1 MKRRR
6 CALLFLLSLS
16 VPALVRAQSGAVSGK
31 VLAAD
36 SITPVAGAE
45 VRIIGVGR
53 VTTKLDG
60 TYRLIG
66 ATGTHDIVVTAR
78 GFRSARRA
86 LPVADSDTVVDF
98 MLVPNPIP
106 LSEVV
111 TIGRRADARTSTE
124 TPVPVDVLTSTSLA
138 ETGLVETWQALQRL
152 IPSVNVPHIP
162 LGDNHARPITLRGLF
177 TDQVLI
183 LVDGKRRHSSAV
195 LTGGPVTSGTAA
207 TDLSTIPSGA
217 IDRIEVLRD
226 GAAARYGSDAIAGVI
241 NIVLKSGE
249 VRETVLSLSQV
260 YSIEGGRTFRDGDV
274 VNVRSSYG
282 RDWGNGA
289 SVTLS
294 GEFRDRGRTN
304 RAYPDARRQ
313 YFVGDPRNEDPPR
326 ISSHEGNGEIRDLI
340 GLAKAFLPLRG
351 GTELYV
357 VGGTRHRDAAS
368 PTTFFRRALDDR
380 TVRAIHPDGY
390 LSRNESEYT
399 DYSALLGSRRT
410 SGVWQWDVSSGY
422 GRNVVRQYVHNTNN
436 VTLGNESPTDFYAGS
451 LSSSQWISNLD
462 VTRAPVL
469 LNPFEVSGSA
479 GLELRQDGYRIRQGE
494 PDSYRDGG
502 VRILDGPSTGRL
514 GAVGSQGNPG
524 FQPVDEVDA
533 DRSNLAAYIELEGS
547 TEKTLL
553 GVVGQLEKHGAEP
566 WAMHG
571 KIASRVQLLP
581 ALAVR
586 GALASGFR
594 APSLAQEFHSTTNGI
609 LRLVNGVS
617 TAFVIRHL
625 PVHSEAARLL
635 GAVPLRPETAT
646 HFSGGLVL
654 DLATIATV
662 TADYFTIDVDDRI
675 VRTNEFV
682 GPQVEEIFNN
692 AGMRGIIGGRYFGN
706 VIDTET
712 RGLDIVVN
720 RASRLGRGD
729 WRFIGGFSAVR
740 TRVTR
745 VSPPPE
751 EFSGFD
757 TVLFN
762 RAQQGAIERG
772 QPQRTI
778 LLTNNYRIGPWSINL
793 HNQRFGEAAL
803 LDIRDPAEDQTV
815 SAKWLTD
822 INVSFRVRRDV
833 SVSVAAANLFDI
845 YPDEWNDFPLGV
857 EATGMSNSGIFR
869 YPGGISPFGMNGR
882 TLAVHLSWR

>member
-1 MKRRR
+1 MNRRPFIQ
-6 CALLFLLSLS
+6 LFLLLSLPTLS
-16 VPALVRAQSGAVSGK
+16 RAQSVAVSGR
-31 VLAAD
+31 VLAAE
-36 SITPVAGAE
+36 SNTPIAGVE
-45 VRIIGVGR
+45 VRIVGVRR
-53 VTTKLDG
+53 VITGADG
-60 TYRLIG
+60 TYRLS
-66 ATGTHDIVVTAR
+66 TSSGTHDIVVTAR
-78 GFRSARRA
+78 GFRSVRRA
-86 LPVADSDTVVDF
+86 LPATGADTVVDF
-98 MLVPNPIP
+98 ILVPNPGP

-111 TIGRRADARTSTE
+111 TIGRQTAGRTSTE

-162 LGDNHARPITLRGLF
+162 LGDNHARPITLRGLS

-183 LVDGKRRHSSAV
+183 LVDGKRPHSSV
-195 LTGGPVTSGTAA
+195 TLTGGPVISGTTA
-207 TDLSTIPSGA
+207 TDLSTIPTGA

-241 NIVLKSGE
+241 NIVLKSGD

-260 YSIEGGRTFRDGDV
+260 YSTEGGRTFRDGDMI
-274 VNVRSSYG
+274 NVRSSYG
-282 RDWGNGA
+282 RYWGNGA

-294 GEFRDRGRTN
+294 GEFRDRGPTN

-340 GLAKAFLPLRG
+340 GLAKASLPLRG

-357 VGGTRHRDAAS
+357 VAGTRHRDAES
-368 PTTFFRRALDDR
+368 PSAFFRRALDDR

-390 LSRNESEYT
+390 LSRNESNAT
-399 DYSALLGSRRT
+399 DYSGLLGGRRT

-422 GRNVVRQYVHNTNN
+422 GRNSVRQYVHNTNN

-469 LNPFEVSGSA
+469 LKPFEVSGSA
-479 GLELRQDGYRIRQGE
+479 GLEFRQDGYRIRQGE

-502 VRILDGPSTGRL
+502 VRILDGPSAGRL

-524 FQPVDEVDA
+524 FQPIDEVEA

-553 GVVGQLEKHGAEP
+553 SVVGRLEKHGAEP

-571 KIASRVQLLP
+571 KFASRVQLLP
-581 ALAVR
+581 AFAVR

-594 APSLAQEFHSTTNGI
+594 SPSLAQEFHSTTNGI

-617 TAFVIRHL
+617 TAFVIRLL

-654 DLATIATV
+654 DVKAIATV
-662 TADYFTIDVDDRI
+662 TADYFAIDVDDRI
-675 VRTNEFV
+675 VRTNEFI
-682 GPQVEEIFNN
+682 GPQVEKIFAD

-706 VIDTET
+706 LIDTET

-729 WRFIGGFSAVR
+729 WRFTGGFSAVR

-751 EFSGFD
+751 GFSGFD

-772 QPQRTI
+772 QPKRTI

-793 HNQRFGEAAL
+793 HNQRFGQAAL
-803 LDIRDPAEDQTV
+803 LDIRDPAEDQIV

-822 INVSFRVRRDV
+822 VNVSFRIRREV
-833 SVSVAAANLFDI
+833 SISLSAANLLDV
-845 YPDEWNDFPLGV
+845 YPDEWNDFPQGV
-857 EATGMSNSGIFR
+857 DATGMSFSGIFR

-882 TLAVHLSWR
+882 TLSMHLSWR